1 MKEDIQ
7 TELVRAAQGGNIES
21 FGRLC
26 SRYYTPMVALA
37 YSVLLDHHLAED
49 AVQEAYARALTNL
62 PKLRRA
68 EKFAPWLAQICRN
81 IAIDLVRK
89 AARDAGSEQIVPAAR
104 GQDDD
109 SDCHAVR
116 QAIGRLPAPDRELIV
131 LKYYDGLSYEQISAV
146 LGISGP
152 AVNGRLTRAKRK
164 LAKHLRRQGI
174 LEDRP

>member
-7 TELVRAAQGGNIES
+7 TELVQAAQSGNIES

-26 SRYYTPMVALA
+26 SHYYTPMVALA

-49 AVQEAYARALTNL
+49 VVQEAYARALTSL
-62 PKLRRA
+62 PKLKKA

-81 IAIDLVRK
+81 VAIDLVRRGG
-89 AARDAGSEQIVPAAR
+89 RDAGSAQFALAPCR
-104 GQDDD
+104 QNDD

-116 QAIGRLPAPDRELIV
+116 QAISRLPAPDKELIV